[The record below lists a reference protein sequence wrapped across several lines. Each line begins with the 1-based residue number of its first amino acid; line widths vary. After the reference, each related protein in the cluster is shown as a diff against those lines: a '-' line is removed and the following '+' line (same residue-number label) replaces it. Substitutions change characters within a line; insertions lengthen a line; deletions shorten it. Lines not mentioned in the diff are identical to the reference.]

1 VESFREPALSDA
13 GVRRLARLVDVVE
26 DPALTA
32 LTPQARPARV
42 EVRLTDGRTLAHQVD
57 TPAGE
62 YDRPYPEAR
71 LREKFVGLAVP
82 SLGAAGATSAWEL
95 ARHVDRLKS
104 ARDLT
109 DGLRA
114 LARPRPAG

>member
-1 VESFREPALSDA
+1 
-13 GVRRLARLVDVVE
+13 VRRLARLVDVVE

-32 LTPQARPARV
+32 LTPRARPARV

-62 YDRPYPEAR
+62 YDRPYSEAQ
-71 LREKFVGLAVP
+71 LREKFVGLAAP
-82 SLGAAGATSAWEL
+82 TLGAAGAATAWEL
-95 ARHVDRLKS
+95 TRRVDEFKS

-114 LARPRPAG
+114 LARARPAG